1 LKRSGTIFPSFFL
14 TGILLFIF
22 LNSCKKDP
30 YAIGL
35 DLLPPSDTLSLLVVD
50 TATVV
55 AYSVIQDSIRTD
67 ETTNIL
73 LGSLVDPVFGTTTAS
88 FYSQFRLSTEA
99 PDFGTAPVLDSLVL
113 LLKYDSIY
121 GDTNSLQTVRVY
133 ELSQD
138 LYYDSIYYSNHQAL
152 NYGTMVANYT
162 FRPNLKDSVTVIGGK
177 LSPHL
182 RINLNKLTHY
192 LGNKLLY
199 APEAVLATNTEFL
212 EFMKGLYVETVS
224 RTSGGALLFF
234 KLDNVLTKMVVYF
247 HNEEEDSLHFDF
259 LINANSARFNSFD
272 HNGYAN
278 ADPNFRSQ
286 VVFHDTTLGKNTLYL
301 QGLGGVRTRVRF
313 PFLKDFNN
321 LGHLAINNAILVF
334 KNMETDTTYPPPV
347 KLQLYNVD
355 SLGRLGIIM
364 DSDEGENYFD
374 GNYDKSSR
382 TYKFRITR
390 QIQNILA
397 GKIKNFDMYIMV
409 NNPVSN
415 ELIPGRVILNGTQ
428 PLPPASYSD
437 RIQLQITYTKLY

>member
-1 LKRSGTIFPSFFL
+1 
-14 TGILLFIF
+14 
-22 LNSCKKDP
+22 
-30 YAIGL
+30 
-35 DLLPPSDTLSLLVVD
+35 
-50 TATVV
+50 
-55 AYSVIQDSIRTD
+55 
-67 ETTNIL
+67 
-73 LGSLVDPVFGTTTAS
+73 
-88 FYSQFRLSTEA
+88 
-99 PDFGTAPVLDSLVL
+99 
-113 LLKYDSIY
+113 
-121 GDTNSLQTVRVY
+121 
-133 ELSQD
+133 
-138 LYYDSIYYSNHQAL
+138 
-152 NYGTMVANYT
+152 
-162 FRPNLKDSVTVIGGK
+162 
-177 LSPHL
+177 
-182 RINLNKLTHY
+182 
-192 LGNKLLY
+192 
-199 APEAVLATNTEFL
+199 
-212 EFMKGLYVETVS
+212 
-224 RTSGGALLFF
+224 
-234 KLDNVLTKMVVYF
+234 
-247 HNEEEDSLHFDF
+247 
-259 LINANSARFNSFD
+259 
-272 HNGYAN
+272 
-278 ADPNFRSQ
+278 
-286 VVFHDTTLGKNTLYL
+286 VFHDTTLGKNTLYL